1 MLFRSERSEVR
12 IIYQR
17 EFFFPEIKGIWF
29 LRMPVFSSEQD
40 KHSKTKQKIYIDPNQ
55 KSELL
60 ENTYT

>member
-17 EFFFPEIKGIWF
+17 EVFPEIKGIWF
-29 LRMPVFSSEQD
+29 LRMPVLPSEQD
-40 KHSKTKQKIYIDPNQ
+40 KNSKPKQKIYIDPNQ

-60 ENTYT
+60 ENIDT